1 MSIIVA
7 ILVFGMI
14 ILIHEFGHFIVAKKC
29 GIGVLEFS
37 IGMGPRILS
46 FEKGETRY
54 SIKYTKNTNP
64 ASRRPGHKNCQ
75 PAFYS
80 K

>member
-29 GIGVLEFS
+29 GIGVLGF
-37 IGMGPRILS
+37 LL
-46 FEKGETRY
+46 
-54 SIKYTKNTNP
+54 
-64 ASRRPGHKNCQ
+64 AWA
-75 PAFYS
+75 PAF
-80 K
+80 

>member
-37 IGMGPRILS
+37 IGMGPRLS
-46 FEKGETRY
+46 L
-54 SIKYTKNTNP
+54 I
-64 ASRRPGHKNCQ
+64 HI
-75 PAFYS
+75 
-80 K
+80 